1 MTGNTYCMSSSTTAA
16 MRMRAK
22 MSLTNQLSGSRRQL
36 NAYFLCT
43 TVLSDLVVCLRILD
57 ALRRSV
63 LGGGPVGEFGVGD
76 VALPGREHRVA
87 RRHRQDPVLAL
98 VLGLIGERRAYVD
111 GSGQDDVEVPEC
123 LRVEVGLRLDDDL
136 SAGAQRRDLI
146 DRFAVGRSVA
156 GHGEGADSA
165 GQRRV
170 RVAAHAHP
178 VGHGFKVDA

>member
-22 MSLTNQLSGSRRQL
+22 MSLTNQLPGSRRQM
-36 NAYFLCT
+36 NAYILCT

-87 RRHRQDPVLAL
+87 RRTH
-98 VLGLIGERRAYVD
+98 
-111 GSGQDDVEVPEC
+111 
-123 LRVEVGLRLDDDL
+123 RLD
-136 SAGAQRRDLI
+136 
-146 DRFAVGRSVA
+146 RSEEHTSELQSR
-156 GHGEGADSA
+156 GHLVCRLLLE
-165 GQRRV
+165 
-170 RVAAHAHP
+170 
-178 VGHGFKVDA
+178 KKTNI